1 MCPIER
7 PRRFSFALLAATAFL
22 LLALVPTSGRSA
34 DDSPSG
40 TSLTKV
46 PADAEAYGALLRM
59 GETIDIIAKSRAWH
73 MIWTHP
79 DVQELWKKARMSW
92 DGLDDDW
99 APLKKF
105 LADPANKELPA
116 ILGDAFSQ
124 EAFVYLGAGWGDLL
138 GLGQEMI
145 GVGRFGPGLQKLLG
159 GKEDDKN
166 RARIRLMLQSLVD
179 ERLRLRIPELVI
191 GFKVSEPA
199 KIAAQLKRLDPL
211 LADALKET
219 PLKGRSERV
228 KVGDDEFLVLKLD
241 GALIPW
247 DEIPLD
253 MFEDK
258 AGEFKPLLDQLKK
271 MKLSV
276 SLGVRH
282 GYLLFALSDSPQQ
295 LAKFGG
301 PGPKLIDRPEFKPL
315 AKYPNR
321 PLTSVGYT
329 SAKLRQATATTA
341 EDIKGLADFGKA
353 ALEEFD
359 LPKDDVKAI
368 GKDLDALAKQIGK
381 GLDKPGAATGF
392 TFRTP
397 RGWETFSYDFSKP
410 EASPEKPLTLLNHL
424 GGDPLLAAVW
434 RSGTTVK
441 DYQALVKWLTV
452 FGKHAE
458 KIAEAK
464 LPDGK
469 EVVKRYRAEV
479 VPLLADF
486 SGITEKLWLPALAD
500 GQEAFVLDAKWT
512 SKQWHAIMPPPDA
525 ALPMLEMGGVL
536 GVSDSVKLEKAL
548 EGYRGVANQLLIKA
562 RGEVPAGTIPDFEI
576 PKPRVERK
584 NGNTFADYAI
594 PADWGIDDQFL
605 PTGGL
610 SDKVAALTLSRAHTE
625 RLLKPTPL
633 KIGSP
638 LLAGTKQ
645 PLDSMFHFNWAGL
658 VDAATPWVHY
668 GLKQSNAPAESEE
681 RARKIIRT
689 LKIFRSYTSIT
700 YREADATI
708 TRSEA
713 VFRDMEVDVD

>member
-1 MCPIER
+1 MCPCNR
-7 PRRFSFALLAATAFL
+7 SRRLSFWVLHSSAAL
-22 LLALVPTSGRSA
+22 LLAFVPNAASA
-34 DDSPSG
+34 ADTSPSG
-40 TSLTKV
+40 TSLDKV
-46 PADAEAYGALLRM
+46 PADAEAYGAMLRM
-59 GETIDIIAKSRAWH
+59 GETIDIIGKSRAWH

-79 DVQELWKKARMSW
+79 DVQEFWKKAQMSW
-92 DGLDDDW
+92 DGLDGDW

-116 ILGDAFSQ
+116 LLGDAFSQ

-138 GLGQEMI
+138 RLGQEVTGM
-145 GVGRFGPGLQKLLG
+145 GRFGTTLKKLAG
-159 GKEDDKN
+159 AKEDKN
-166 RARIRLMLQSLVD
+166 RAHIRLMLQSLVE
-179 ERLRLRIPELVI
+179 ERLRLRIPEVVI
-191 GFKVSEPA
+191 GFKVSDPA
-199 KIAAQLKRLDPL
+199 KVTAQLKRLDPL

-219 PLKGRSERV
+219 PLKGRSQRV

-241 GALIPW
+241 GSLIPW

-258 AGEFKPLLDQLKK
+258 PGEFKLLLDQLKK
-271 MKLSV
+271 MKLNVSV
-276 SLGVRH
+276 GVRQ
-282 GYLLFALSDSPQQ
+282 GYLLIALSDSPEQ

-301 PGPKLIDRPEFKPL
+301 QGQKLIDRPEFKPL

-329 SAKLRQATATTA
+329 SAKLRQATATSA

-353 ALEEFD
+353 ALEELD
-359 LPKDDVKAI
+359 LPKDEVKAI
-368 GKDLDALAKQIGK
+368 GKDLDALAKAIGTS
-381 GLDKPGAATGF
+381 LDKPGAATGF
-392 TFRTP
+392 TFRAP
-397 RGWETFSYDFSKP
+397 RGWETFSYDFTKP
-410 EASPEKPLTLLNHL
+410 EAGPKQPLTLLNHL

-434 RSGTTVK
+434 RSETTVK

-469 EVVKRYRAEV
+469 EVVKKYRADV
-479 VPLLADF
+479 VPLLTEL
-486 SGITEKLWLPALAD
+486 SSITEKLWLPALAD

-512 SKQWHAIMPPPDA
+512 SKQWHAIMPPPEA
-525 ALPMLEMGGVL
+525 PLPMLEFGGVV

-548 EGYRGVANQLLIKA
+548 EGYRGLANKLLIKA

-576 PKPRVERK
+576 GKPRIERK

-594 PADWGIDDQFL
+594 PAEWGIDDQFL

-610 SDKVAALTLSRAHTE
+610 SDKVAALTLSRGHTE

-638 LLAGTKQ
+638 LLADAKQ

-658 VDAATPWVHY
+658 VDAAAPWVHY
-668 GLKQSNAPAESEE
+668 GMKLSNAPAESEE
-681 RARKIIRT
+681 RARKIIRA

-700 YREADATI
+700 YREADATV

-713 VFRDMEVDVD
+713 VFRDVEIDVD